1 MEIGLDRRIDSTQ
14 SRGYCTK
21 RYQQYED
28 KQQVL
33 GRPTPRRTVY
43 ILSLLDRTLRNRQL
57 RRAMW

>member
-14 SRGYCTK
+14 SRGYCTE
-21 RYQQYED
+21 RYQQYDDE
-28 KQQVL
+28 QQVL

-43 ILSLLDRTLRNRQL
+43 TLSLLDRTLRNRQL